1 MKEFAEYLND
11 RFPKTRQQLER
22 ETGLEDRKVR
32 KIISALKCQQPVLY
46 SNTSRGY
53 RLAKDPAGVNAEAI
67 KHEMECAKTRLRDL
81 KARKAVFTL
90 QEKVYLTYLE
100 RCETVLAQEKKAP
113 GNNTQKAF

>member
-32 KIISALKCQQPVLY
+32 KAISALKCQQPVLY

-53 RLAKDPAGVNAEAI
+53 RAPKPAYVI
-67 KHEMECAKTRLRDL
+67 SR
-81 KARKAVFTL
+81 
-90 QEKVYLTYLE
+90 QEKQCLP
-100 RCETVLAQEKKAP
+100 CKKKFILRIWNGAKLFWRKKKRP
-113 GNNTQKAF
+113 PATTRKRPFN

>member
-1 MKEFAEYLND
+1 MKQFADYLND
-11 RFPKTRQQLER
+11 EFPKTRQQLER

-53 RLAKDPAGVNAEAI
+53 RLAKDPEGLNAEAI
-67 KHEMECAKTRLRDL
+67 KHEMECAKTCLRDL

>member
-32 KIISALKCQQPVLY
+32 KAISALKCQQPVLY

-53 RLAKDPAGVNAEAI
+53 RLAKAPEGLNAEAI
-67 KHEMECAKTRLRDL
+67 KHEMECAKTCLRDL

-100 RCETVLAQEKKAP
+100 RCETVLDKKRSP
-113 GNNTQKAF
+113 LQTP